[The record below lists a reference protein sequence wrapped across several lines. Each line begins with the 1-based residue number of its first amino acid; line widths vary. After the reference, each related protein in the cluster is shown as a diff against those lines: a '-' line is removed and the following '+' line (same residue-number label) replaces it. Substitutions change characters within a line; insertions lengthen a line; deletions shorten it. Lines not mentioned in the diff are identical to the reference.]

1 MAHLPWTTTLRSPRD
16 WLQCARSG
24 HSDSE
29 PSLGADPSLGMV
41 HGVGVREQRT
51 PDRSIQRGGA
61 LAPIPGAC
69 GETFVCMSNP
79 FGKFV
84 GGAQAK
90 CATGR
95 NNLCRS
101 MSAVTLVRRSKT
113 LMLPV
118 NHTPAP
124 FLPRSTGDMRR
135 EGTGCAGEAGRSAF
149 MLWRHRRILQT
160 AAGVLAERGERMGR
174 QLTLFGSIARVGA
187 LAACCTV
194 LAPC

>member
-1 MAHLPWTTTLRSPRD
+1 ALNGECLERID
-16 WLQCARSG
+16 
-24 HSDSE
+24 
-29 PSLGADPSLGMV
+29 
-41 HGVGVREQRT
+41 GVGQIEFAGGLEEGAGLGSRNKNAEGRWRPRGRT
-51 PDRSIQRGGA
+51 HV
-61 LAPIPGAC
+61 AC
-69 GETFVCMSNP
+69 VHVDSLQ
-79 FGKFV
+79 KFV

-101 MSAVTLVRRSKT
+101 MSAVTLVRPSKA
-113 LMLPV
+113 LMLRI

-174 QLTLFGSIARVGA
+174 QLTLFGSIA
-187 LAACCTV
+187 
-194 LAPC
+194 